1 MAELKERSQIA
12 VQDTWNLESI
22 YETDE
27 LWEQDYA
34 QIEKEAKAFSSY
46 EGRIAA
52 DIGSLKEVLDS
63 YYALSR
69 KLSKLSVYA
78 SMRSDQDTGN
88 AFYQKM
94 ASRAQSLGVVFHAN
108 SSFIQP
114 EILAK
119 GEEAIYDALQEQGG
133 LAVYE
138 RVIEE
143 MMRQNSHTLAAELE
157 TMLAEAGS
165 MAAAP
170 KKIFNVFMNADIS
183 YPDAELSDGR
193 KIKVTNSSFVTSL
206 ESSDRE
212 LRKAVFTTYYKQL
225 KSFGNTV
232 AGIME
237 ANVKQ
242 AGFYAKA
249 RKYSSNRAY
258 YLDGSNIP
266 ESVYDNLISAVHD
279 ALPAMYRY
287 VAIRKKVLGVDELH
301 MYDVY
306 TQLFE
311 AGDRKYPIDEAK
323 VIVKKGLKPMGEEY
337 LQILQEGFDNRW
349 IDVYPNKG
357 KRGGA
362 YSWGCYDSQPFVLLN
377 YQETLGNVFTL
388 AHEMG
393 HSIHSYYS
401 KKNQPYQTS
410 GYRIFVAEVASIC
423 NEALL
428 IHDML
433 EKTTDNGE
441 RAYLL
446 NHYLESF
453 KGKVFRQTMFAEF
466 ELRMHRLSEQG
477 VPLTADVL
485 NREYLEL
492 NKKYFGPDMISDEE
506 IGCEWMRIPHFYTPF
521 YVYQYATGFAAA
533 MALSTKILTEG
544 ESAVEAYKSF
554 LKGGGSKDPIDLLK
568 MAGVDMTTKQPVV
581 EALAGFE
588 KIVGEL
594 EALI

>member
-1 MAELKERSQIA
+1 MIEVMDRSQIA
-12 VQDTWNLESI
+12 KEDTWNLESM
-22 YETDE
+22 YETDA
-27 LWEQDYA
+27 LWEQDY
-34 QIEKEAKAFSSY
+34 EAVADAVKAFSGY
-46 EGRIAA
+46 EGKIAA
-52 DIGSLKEVLDS
+52 DIVCMKEVLDA

-69 KLSKLSVYA
+69 KFSKLTVYA

-94 ASRAQSLGVVFHAN
+94 ASRAQSLGVTFRAN
-108 SSFIQP
+108 SSFLQP

-119 GEEAIYDALQEQGG
+119 GEEAVRAAIKEQDG
-133 LAVYE
+133 LAAYE
-138 RVIEE
+138 RVLEE
-143 MMRQNSHTLAAELE
+143 MLRQNSHTLAAEQENL
-157 TMLAEAGS
+157 LAEAGNI
-165 MAAAP
+165 AGTP
-170 KKIFNVFMNADIS
+170 KKIFNVFMNADIY
-183 YPDAELSDGR
+183 YPDAELADGR
-193 KIKVTNSSFVTSL
+193 KIKVSNSSFVTNL
-206 ESSDRE
+206 ESPDRE
-212 LRKAVFTTYYKQL
+212 VREAVFKTYYQQL
-225 KSFGNTV
+225 KRFGNSV
-232 AGIME
+232 AGMLE
-237 ANVKQ
+237 ANVLQ

-258 YLDGSNIP
+258 YLDGSNVP
-266 ESVYDNLISAVHD
+266 ESVYDSLISAVHE

-287 VAIRKKVLGVDELH
+287 VAVRKKVLGVDELH

-306 TQLFE
+306 APLFE
-311 AGDRKYPIDEAK
+311 AGNRRYPISEAK
-323 VIVKKGLKPMGEEY
+323 EIVAEGLKPLGEEY
-337 LQILQEGFDNRW
+337 IQILKEGFDSRW

-401 KKNQPYQTS
+401 KKNQPFQTS
-410 GYRIFVAEVASIC
+410 GYRIFVAEVASTC

-428 IHDML
+428 IHDL
-433 EKTTDNGE
+433 LKKTTDSKE

-446 NHYLESF
+446 NHYLDKF
-453 KGKVFRQTMFAEF
+453 KGTVFRQTMFAEF
-466 ELRMHRLSEQG
+466 ELLIHRLSEQG
-477 VPLTADVL
+477 TPLTADVL

-492 NKKYFGPDMISDEE
+492 NKKYFGPDMVSDEE

-521 YVYQYATGFAAA
+521 YVYQYATGFSAAI
-533 MALSTKILTEG
+533 ALSTKILTEG
-544 ESAVEAYKSF
+544 EAAVEAYKDF

-581 EALAGFE
+581 DALAAFEAL
-588 KIVGEL
+588 VGEL
-594 EALI
+594 EALV